1 MTMSDPEKKTDAE
14 LALGQFNLHLKLR
27 QFDLA
32 ERLAHE
38 VVWAMERQ
46 LREAKRDEQENPDS
60 LTNLMRRL
68 QAVSAKE
75 GSPS

>member
-1 MTMSDPEKKTDAE
+1 MSDLEKKTDAE
-14 LALGQFNLHLKLR
+14 FALRQFNLHLKLR

-75 GSPS
+75 GAPS

>member
-1 MTMSDPEKKTDAE
+1 MSDPEKKTDAE

-32 ERLAHE
+32 ERMAHE
-38 VVWAMERQ
+38 VVWSMERQ